1 MEFQNLNTMIPN
13 LSISGTGLIIAVG
26 LGIVVLLATILLAR
40 LYLSKKANNGLTQK
54 YAARKNGSPLEAR
67 TKYPEVD
74 VLRNSSA
81 FFGIALAASLLLLI
95 GAFNWTSYNDEVFIP
110 ENALELEV
118 DLEVEPPRSQVEPPP
133 PPPPPPPKIE
143 EVPEELF
150 IEDEDEMEFV
160 DQSIDADTEVDR
172 PDPVVETKEDVP
184 PPPPPPPPPPEP
196 EAEEIFKVV
205 EEMPRFPGCEDMAA
219 SISEKKA
226 CADQKM
232 LEFLYEHLR
241 YPQVAREN
249 NISGTVVVQFVVDE
263 KGNIKDARVARDIGA
278 TCGQE
283 ALRVVELMNNMPE
296 KWIPGRQ
303 RGRAVKV
310 LFSLPVRFVLKET

>member
-1 MEFQNLNTMIPN
+1 MIN
-13 LSISGTGLIIAVG
+13 LSISGSGLIIAVG
-26 LGIVVLLATILLAR
+26 LGVLLLIATIFLAK
-40 LYLSKKANNGLTQK
+40 LYLKKKASNGLTQK
-54 YAARKNGSPLEAR
+54 YAGRKLSSPLEAR

-74 VLRNSSA
+74 VLRNSGA

-95 GAFNWTSYNDEVFIP
+95 GAFNWTSYDKEVFIP
-110 ENALELEV
+110 DNALELDV
-118 DLEVEPPRSQVEPPP
+118 DLEIEPPRSAAEPPP

-150 IEDEDEMEFV
+150 LEEEDEMEFL

-172 PDPVVETKEDVP
+172 PDPVFETKEDVP

-196 EAEEIFKVV
+196 EVEEIFKVV
-205 EEMPRFPGCEDMAA
+205 EEMPRFPGCEDMAGTMA
-219 SISEKKA
+219 EKKA
-226 CADQKM
+226 CADKKM
-232 LEFLYEHLR
+232 LEFLYENLR

-249 NISGTVVVQFVVDE
+249 NIAGTVVIQFVVDE
-263 KGNIKDARVARDIGA
+263 KGNIKNAQVAREIGA

-283 ALRVVELMNNMPE
+283 ALRVVEMMNNMPE
-296 KWIPGRQ
+296 RWTPGKQ
-303 RGRAVKV
+303 RGRPVKV